1 VLAGWLNARQY
12 EAMAYGRL
20 AIAAGIA
27 VVIAILFAVPRIAGI
42 ETWKWVLGAIGMAF
56 IVLAGRKAS
65 GD

>member
-1 VLAGWLNARQY
+1 
-12 EAMAYGRL
+12 MRL

-27 VVIAILFAVPRIAGI
+27 IVIAILFAVPHIAGI